1 MIIQADSKPKYL
13 NIHYM
18 KRRNTNSFLLFFIL
32 LLFNLSFSN
41 EVKAEIDHVVNGI
54 VTDDNGDPLIG
65 VNIVEENG
73 SMGTVTDLDGSYE
86 ISISNGA
93 TRLVFSYTG
102 FQTQTIDVA
111 GRASINVV
119 LLTDTHLLD
128 QVVVVGYG
136 KQKKSD
142 ITGAV
147 STVNVAEIQ
156 KLPTASVGTAL
167 QGQAAGVNIT
177 SATGV
182 PGGDPVI
189 RVRGLGT
196 IGNNNPLFVIDGIPG
211 DLSYINPADI
221 ESINVL
227 RDASAATIYGSRASN
242 GVVLVTTKRGKSG
255 EPRVTLN
262 TYVSSQSLT
271 NNVEMAN
278 KSQYNQIMKE
288 ARANGGEDPLEYT
301 LDDSQYANSDWVRE
315 YIENGLEQKHDL
327 GISGGTD
334 HMSYNFSGGYFQNTG
349 TVINTDFERY
359 NARLNLDF
367 KLLDDRLTIA
377 PGIGFTRNNSKNIS
391 QPTGEGNASFSPFLY
406 AFSSIPH
413 KDIYDTESSNGF
425 AVPAPELGSGN
436 PIGERSLET
445 NKNQDDYLQFN
456 IAADLKIF
464 EGLSYRFQYGSNIE
478 NTYNFFQLPAYS
490 FGPQATNEDPYISE
504 RRGRLNE
511 WTINNLLNYQ
521 KEFGKHN
528 LGVMLGVSR
537 EKSQFRSVGGVNRQ
551 LPSNSLAAL
560 SAGIGDEASFGF
572 NSTSTLQSYFG
583 RASYNYGNKYFVQ
596 TSLRRDGSSR
606 FANDNKYGNFY
617 SVSLGWAMHQ
627 EDFFNS
633 SFISEFKPRFSYG
646 TLGNQNIDDHLFL
659 ARIASGGAQLN
670 YPFGQEI
677 QQEILVGA
685 INTSLPTPDIKWEE
699 TTTTNIGL
707 DLGFMEDKWL
717 VNLDYFRSKT
727 KDMLVSV
734 PVPGSSGITTF
745 PLTNG
750 GEMENKGWELSTTY
764 RKKEGGFQYD
774 ITANLSGSSNKIT
787 KLGFADESF
796 TEGYI
801 EFFNFPTTRTEVGG
815 EIGRF
820 YLFQTDG
827 IFQDQ
832 AEVDAHGVQ
841 PNASPGDLK
850 FVDTNGDG
858 TLGDD
863 DKVYFDSGLPKI
875 EYGLTFNGYYKSFD
889 FTLFFQGTQ
898 GNKMYNGMKMWLYRT
913 DRIENVSADL
923 VNAWSPTNT
932 GSDIPRNVSTDPNS
946 NTRPSD
952 YYLEDGS
959 YLRLKNLQIGY
970 TLPIS
975 LLKKASIS
983 KARIYVSAYNLLT
996 LTSYTGFDPGISNSG
1011 LFTRGVDRGFYPLS
1025 KSYVFG
1031 INLGF

>member
-1 MIIQADSKPKYL
+1 MNLRK
-13 NIHYM
+13 
-18 KRRNTNSFLLFFIL
+18 TNSFLLFL
-32 LLFNLSFSN
+32 LLLVFNLSYSTQ
-41 EVKAEIDHVVNGI
+41 VKAEIDQTISGI
-54 VTDDNGDPLIG
+54 VTDENGEPLIG
-65 VNIVEENG
+65 VNIIVEN
-73 SMGTVTDLDGSYE
+73 STVGTTSNIDGTYEITIPDGSTQL
-86 ISISNGA
+86 I
-93 TRLVFSYTG
+93 FSYTG
-102 FQTQTIDVA
+102 YQTQTIDVA
-111 GRASINVV
+111 GRSIINVV
-119 LLTDTHLLD
+119 LLTDSQLID

-147 STVNVAEIQ
+147 STVNVEEIQ

-167 QGQAAGVNIT
+167 QGQAAGVNIAA
-177 SATGV
+177 ATGA

-189 RVRGLGT
+189 RIRGLGT

-242 GVVLVTTKRGKSG
+242 GVVIVTTKRGKTG

-262 TYVSSQSLT
+262 SYVSTQSLT
-271 NNVEMAN
+271 NNIEMAN
-278 KSQYNQIMKE
+278 KAQYNQIMRD
-288 ARANGGEDPLEYT
+288 ARANGGEDPLQFT
-301 LDDSQYANSDWVRE
+301 LDDSQYADSDWVNE
-315 YIENGLEQKHDL
+315 YIESGFEQKHDL
-327 GISGGTD
+327 SISGGTD

-349 TVINTDFERY
+349 AVINTDFERY

-377 PGIGFTRNNSKNIS
+377 PGIGFTRNNSNNMF
-391 QPTGEGNASFSPFLY
+391 QPTGGGNASFSPFLS
-406 AFSSIPH
+406 AFTALPH
-413 KDIYDTESSNGF
+413 RAIYDADSPNGF

-445 NKNQDDYLQFN
+445 NVNQDDYMQFN
-456 IAADLKIF
+456 IAADLELF
-464 EGLSYRFQYGSNIE
+464 AGLSYRFQYGTNIE
-478 NTYNFFQLPAYS
+478 NTHNFYQLPTYS
-490 FGPQATNEDPYISE
+490 FGPQATNEDPFISE
-504 RRGRLNE
+504 NRARLNQ
-511 WTINNLLNYQ
+511 WALNNLLNYT
-521 KEFGKHN
+521 KAFGSHN
-528 LGVMLGVSR
+528 LDLMVGVSR
-537 EKSQFRSVGGVNRQ
+537 EKSQYRSVGGANRQ

-560 SAGIGDEASFGF
+560 SAGIGDESSFGF

-583 RASYNYGNKYFVQ
+583 RASYNYDNKYFLQ

-606 FANDNKYGNFY
+606 FATENKYGNFY
-617 SVSLGWAMHQ
+617 SVSLGWAMHK

-633 SFISEFKPRFSYG
+633 GFISELKPRISYG
-646 TLGNQNIDDHLFL
+646 TLGNQNIGDHLFL
-659 ARIASGGAQLN
+659 ARIASGGARLN
-670 YPFGQEI
+670 YPFGREV
-677 QQEILVGA
+677 QQEVLVGA

-699 TTTTNIGL
+699 TTTTNFGL

-717 VNLDYFRSKT
+717 VNVDYFMSKT

-734 PVPGSSGITTF
+734 PVPATSGITTF

-764 RKKEGGFQYD
+764 RQKEGGFKYD
-774 ITANLSGSSNKIT
+774 ITANLSSSSNKIT
-787 KLGFADESF
+787 QLGFADESF

-827 IFQDQ
+827 IFQNQ
-832 AEVDAHGVQ
+832 AEIDAHGIQ
-841 PNASPGDLK
+841 PNAAPGDLK

-858 TLGDD
+858 NLGDD
-863 DKVYFDSGLPKI
+863 DKVYFDSGLPKL
-875 EYGLTFNGYYKSFD
+875 EYGLTFNGYYDNFD
-889 FTLFFQGTQ
+889 FSLFFQGTQ

-913 DRIENVSADL
+913 DRLENVSADL

-932 GSDIPRNVSTDPNS
+932 DSDIPRNVSTDPNS

-959 YLRLKNLQIGY
+959 YLRLRNVQIGY
-970 TLPIS
+970 TLPTS
-975 LLKKASIS
+975 FVQKASIS
-983 KARIYVSAYNLLT
+983 RARIYFSAYNLLT
-996 LTSYTGFDPGISNSG
+996 FTNYTGFDPGISNSG